1 MSPSAE
7 ATSGVIA
14 PDEGV
19 SSGDAAGCPACCCGV
34 CVLVLLSCLRS
45 GAASFC
51 LQTLLLV
58 AYLKLQSMRSEIIE
72 CIVCGFVSMFF
83 VVPLTLVMCWPS
95 PHAAAVLSDCSPHI
109 FNP

>member
-1 MSPSAE
+1 MKRHVA
-7 ATSGVIA
+7 
-14 PDEGV
+14 
-19 SSGDAAGCPACCCGV
+19 CGV
-34 CVLVLLSCLRS
+34 CVLVLLACLRG

-58 AYLKLQSMRSEIIE
+58 AYLKLQSTRSEIIE

-95 PHAAAVLSDCSPHI
+95 PHAAAVPAGMTISMITYHVTKHKVSEVATKHREDDSFSL
-109 FNP
+109 